1 MRHGSCL
8 RIIYCI
14 VSLFIASLA
23 ASTTATAQSPH
34 FTQAAANG
42 SIAAIGFERCDRYA
56 SDWLSYADPLTKLLP
71 RNLYHETGLWNANDC
86 AADNFPFMVLTSF
99 FTNQKNYKGV
109 MREILNNE
117 RKLTARVRSLPD
129 DYSFIKRGFVYD
141 SISLGRVVFGT
152 AEYCKDGL
160 MPITEWLGNT
170 PWSNRMMELLT
181 DLNKEIG
188 LADARQLNY
197 SETLNTEV
205 NGELIQVLSRVY
217 WMTGNK
223 QFLDWAIQIAD
234 HFLIG
239 ANYPLTSMTN
249 LRLRDH
255 GCELL
260 SGLSELYATLHYT
273 DKTKKAA
280 YRKPL
285 YDLLDYVLQY
295 GRNEDGLFYNAI
307 NPQTNQVIDR
317 GLADCW
323 GYNLNGYYTVY
334 MVDSTARYK
343 DAVVQ
348 VLNNINKEKYQSY
361 NWENGSQDGY
371 ADAIESAINL
381 YNRVPI
387 PAAAAWIDSQIKV
400 MWSLQDSVISRFPI
414 DSNVRKD
421 WLQPNT
427 GVIEGWYGDG
437 NFARTSIMY
446 NLWKS
451 KGSYLQPWQPALELG
466 AEMNG
471 DSLFVSLTSKNADWS
486 GKLYVDRAR
495 HKAVMHMPVDW
506 PRINQFP
513 EWFTADPKKK
523 YKLLNEKG
531 KLLRTISGEQ
541 LLQGISLDLKKN
553 QMLKLMV
560 MSF

>member
-1 MRHGSCL
+1 MHQYSFVLPFFR
-8 RIIYCI
+8 RI
-14 VSLFIASLA
+14 VLLTVVFSLHLGLL
-23 ASTTATAQSPH
+23 AQSSP
-34 FTQAAANG
+34 FEKASANG
-42 SIAAIGFERCDRYA
+42 AIAAIGFERCDRYA
-56 SDWLSYADPLTKLLP
+56 NDWLSYADPETKLLP
-71 RNLYHETGLWNANDC
+71 RNLYHEVGLWNANDC

-99 FTNQKNYKGV
+99 FTNQQNYNGV
-109 MREILNNE
+109 MRQILTNE

-129 DYSFIKRGFVYD
+129 DYSFTKRAFVYD
-141 SISLGRVVFGT
+141 KADMGRVVFGT

-160 MPITEWLGNT
+160 MPITEWLGKT
-170 PWSNRMMELLT
+170 PWSERMLELLN
-181 DLNKEIG
+181 DLNNEIDV
-188 LADARQLNY
+188 ADAKKLHY
-197 SETLNTEV
+197 SETLNTEI

-217 WMTGNK
+217 WMTGDK
-223 QFLDWAIQIAD
+223 KFLDWALQIGD
-234 HFLIG
+234 HFLLG
-239 ANYPLTSMTN
+239 EDYPLKSMTN

-260 SGLSELYATLHYT
+260 SGLCELYATLHYV
-273 DKTKKAA
+273 DKNKKEL

-307 NPQTNQVIDR
+307 NPQTNQVLDK

-334 MVDSTARYK
+334 MIDSTARYK
-343 DAVVQ
+343 DAVVK
-348 VLNNINKEKYQSY
+348 VLNNINKEKYHSY

-387 PAAAAWIDSQIKV
+387 PAAAEWIDSQIKV

-421 WLQPNT
+421 WLQPGT

-451 KGSYLQPWQPALELG
+451 KGTYLQPWKPDVELG
-466 AEMNG
+466 AEMKG
-471 DSLFVSLTSKNADWS
+471 DSLFVSLTSSSSDWS
-486 GKLYVDRAR
+486 GKLYFDKVR
-495 HKAVMHMPVDW
+495 HKAIMKMPIDW

-513 EWFTADPKKK
+513 EWYTIDPKRK

-531 KLLRTISGEQ
+531 KLLRNVTGSD
-541 LLQGISLDLKKN
+541 LLNGIEANTQKG
-553 QMLKLMV
+553 
-560 MSF
+560 SFNRMILVGL